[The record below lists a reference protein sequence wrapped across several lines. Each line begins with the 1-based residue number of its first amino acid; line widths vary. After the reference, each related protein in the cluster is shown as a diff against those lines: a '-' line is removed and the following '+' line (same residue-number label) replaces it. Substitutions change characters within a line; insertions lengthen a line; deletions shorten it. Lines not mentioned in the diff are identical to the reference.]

1 MKESNWIL
9 PRHTSDWEKI
19 RDLLDL
25 VPKFQPLDAENKK
38 KMWKML
44 NENKLAAAR
53 NKKYKADSINHRFE
67 LLEFFMLGYFKTSS
81 SYKIYLNSAIGK
93 LFFDNK
99 YSELEKSKI
108 LLAALWNVQL
118 QHPFHINSTTNNE
131 FELYPFRLL
140 YKLMMESDL
149 DYRLSLPEYV
159 QIVSKIKKIT
169 ETEYVALKKEILAFR
184 KITNEEKF
192 NQIKSR
198 EFEHIDALY
207 TWGYYYKKILYDGG
221 CLDVIQGNLIGKLS
235 HPKRPTTKNKTYRK
249 LSDEYYEIPKEIRAF
264 CNILSESYPFY
275 ENITKLKDERK
286 LSDDIKTEIYNFLP
300 EELLSEIGIDNVQ
313 IKNLSQLSNL
323 PTLLKKYSRNP
334 DLENAIGWE
343 EFEKK
348 LTDAFNLFK
357 NVRANWLG
365 GAGNTDIECLF
376 TDIPEKFAA
385 DAKATSSKLS
395 TVNSKR
401 LKTHRDKIK
410 AKYTIIITPEYSP
423 AVLNDIEGEPVTI
436 FKISS
441 FVEYLQNFIVDGN
454 QFLEMDYAEIRDI
467 VISSYGEDASNK
479 LSKLTNN
486 KFGYKVSI

>member
-1 MKESNWIL
+1 MKGSNWIL

-118 QHPFHINSTTNNE
+118 QHPFHINSTTNDE

-140 YKLMMESDL
+140 FKLMMESDL

-159 QIVSKIKKIT
+159 QIVSKVKKIT
-169 ETEYVALKKEILAFR
+169 EKEYVALKKEILAFR
-184 KITNEEKF
+184 EITDEEKF

-207 TWGYYYKKILYDGG
+207 TWGYYYKKILSDGG

-249 LSDEYYEIPKEIRAF
+249 LSNEYYVIPKEIRAF

-376 TDIPEKFAA
+376 TDISEKFAA
-385 DAKATSSKLS
+385 DAKATNSKLS

-436 FKISS
+436 LNISS

-486 KFGYKVSI
+486 KFGYKISI

>member
-1 MKESNWIL
+1 MKKSNWIL

-19 RDLLDL
+19 HDLLGL
-25 VPKFQPLDAENKK
+25 VPKFQPLNAKNKK

-67 LLEFFMLGYFKTSS
+67 LLEFFMLGYFKTES

-93 LFFDNK
+93 LFFDNNFNK
-99 YSELEKSKI
+99 LEKSKI
-108 LLAALWNVQL
+108 LVTALWNVQL
-118 QHPFHINSTTNNE
+118 KHPFHINSSTNDE
-131 FELYPFRLL
+131 FELYPFRLI

-159 QIVSKIKKIT
+159 HIVSKIKKIS
-169 ETEYVALKKEILAFR
+169 EIEYVALKKKILAFR
-184 KITNEEKF
+184 KKTDKEKF
-192 NQIKSR
+192 NQIKKR

-207 TWGYYYKKILYDGG
+207 TWGYYYKKILCDGG
-221 CLDVIQGNLIGKLS
+221 CLDVIKGESLGKLS
-235 HPKRPTTKNKTYRK
+235 HRKRPNTINKTYRN
-249 LSDEYYEIPKEIRAF
+249 LSNEYYVIPKEIKGF
-264 CNILSESYPFY
+264 CNVLSKSYPFY
-275 ENITKLKDERK
+275 ENITNLKDERK

-300 EELLSEIGIDNVQ
+300 EELLSEIGIDNAQV
-313 IKNLSQLSNL
+313 KNLSQLSNL
-323 PTLLKKYSRNP
+323 PTFLKKYSRNP
-334 DLENAIGWE
+334 NLENAIGWE

-365 GAGNTDIECLF
+365 GAGNTDIECIF
-376 TDIPEKFAA
+376 TDISEKFAA
-385 DAKATSSKLS
+385 DAKATGSKLT

-410 AKYTIIITPEYSP
+410 AEYTIIITPAYSP
-423 AVLNDIEGEPVTI
+423 AVLNDIKGEPVTLLN
-436 FKISS
+436 ISS
-441 FVEYLQNFIVDGN
+441 FVEYLQNFIVDGD
-454 QFLEMDYAEIRDI
+454 QFLEMDYTELRDI

-486 KFGYKVSI
+486 KFGYKISV